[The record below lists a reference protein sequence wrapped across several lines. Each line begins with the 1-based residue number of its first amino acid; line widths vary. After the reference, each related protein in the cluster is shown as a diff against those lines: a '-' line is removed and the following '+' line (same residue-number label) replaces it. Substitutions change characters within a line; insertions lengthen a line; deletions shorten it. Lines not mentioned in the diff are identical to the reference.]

1 MNSEHPPAT
10 RIAVDMTFSDGGDRI
25 ITRVDEKYDGRLI
38 KDFLKGRVGLSTT
51 LLSKVKYGGVRVCG
65 EVVTMRKIVH
75 TDDDVE
81 ICLPKENS
89 ENIEPIDGKLD
100 VLYEDDHILVVNK
113 PTNMPVHP
121 SRGNHLVTL
130 GNVVMAYLGD
140 GVVFRAVNRLD
151 RDTSGIVVIAKHQYA
166 AGRLSEDMKHGRF
179 EKYYTALLECAPE
192 SLSGII
198 DAPIEREAE
207 DSIKRVVRDD
217 GKRAVTEYSIREVL
231 PDGRAICDVRLHTGR
246 THQIRV
252 HMAHIGAPLYADFL
266 YGKRIEGESY
276 SLVSSRIVF
285 NHPITGEK
293 MDIRIK

>member
-1 MNSEHPPAT
+1 MSSDPPPAT
-10 RIAVDMTFSDGGDRI
+10 QSAADMTFSDGGDRI
-25 ITRVDEKYDGRLI
+25 ITRVDERYDGRLI

-51 LLSKVKYGGVRVCG
+51 LLSKVKYGGVSVCG
-65 EVVTMRKIVH
+65 EVVTMRRVVH
-75 TDDDVE
+75 TGDEVE
-81 ICLPKENS
+81 IRLPKENS
-89 ENIEPIDGKLD
+89 ENIEPIEGDLD

-130 GNVVMAYLGD
+130 ANVVMAYLGE

-151 RDTSGIVVIAKHQYA
+151 RDTSGVVVIAKHQYA
-166 AGRLSEDMKHGRF
+166 AGRLSEDMKRGGF
-179 EKYYTALLECAPE
+179 EKYYTALLVCAPE
-192 SLSGII
+192 IKSGII
-198 DAPIEREAE
+198 DAPIEREAP
-207 DSIKRVVRDD
+207 DSIKRVVRED
-217 GKRAVTEYSIREVL
+217 GKRAVTEYAVKEVL
-231 PDGRAICDVRLHTGR
+231 PDGRAVCDVRLHTGR

-266 YGKRIEGESY
+266 YGERVEGESY

-293 MDIRIK
+293 MDLSIK

>member
-1 MNSEHPPAT
+1 
-10 RIAVDMTFSDGGDRI
+10 MTFSDGGDRI
-25 ITRVDEKYDGRLI
+25 LATVGEKYDGRLI
-38 KDFLKGRVGLSTT
+38 KDFLKGYVGLSTT
-51 LLSKVKYGGVRVCG
+51 LLTKVKFGGVRVGG
-65 EVVTMRKIVH
+65 EVVTMRRIVH
-75 TDDDVE
+75 TGDEVE
-81 ICLPKENS
+81 ICLPKEDS
-89 ENIEPIDGKLD
+89 ENIEPIEGKLD

-130 GNVVMAYLGD
+130 ANVVMAYLGE

-166 AGRLSEDMKHGRF
+166 AGRLSEDMKHGGF
-179 EKYYTALLECAPE
+179 EKYYTALLVRAPGARE
-192 SLSGII
+192 GVI

-207 DSIKRVVRDD
+207 DSIKRIVRAD
-217 GKRAVTEYSIREVL
+217 GKRAVTEYCVREVL
-231 PDGRAICDVRLHTGR
+231 ADGRAICDIRLHTGR

-266 YGKRIEGESY
+266 YGERIEGESY

-285 NHPITGEK
+285 SHPITGEK
-293 MDIRIK
+293 MDISI

>member
-1 MNSEHPPAT
+1 
-10 RIAVDMTFSDGGDRI
+10 MTFSDGGDRI
-25 ITRVDEKYDGRLI
+25 LATVGEKYDGRLI
-38 KDFLKGRVGLSTT
+38 KDFLKGYVGLSTT
-51 LLSKVKYGGVRVCG
+51 LLTKVKFGGVRVGG
-65 EVVTMRKIVH
+65 EVVTMRRIVH
-75 TDDDVE
+75 DGDEVE

-89 ENIEPIDGKLD
+89 ENIEPIEGELN

-130 GNVVMAYLGD
+130 ANVVMAYLGE

-166 AGRLSEDMKHGRF
+166 AGRLSEDMKHGGF
-179 EKYYTALLECAPE
+179 EKYYTALLVRAPGARE
-192 SLSGII
+192 GVI

-207 DSIKRVVRDD
+207 DSIKRIVRAD
-217 GKRAVTEYSIREVL
+217 GKRAVTEYRIREVL
-231 PDGRAICDVRLHTGR
+231 ADGRAICDIRLHTGR

-266 YGKRIEGESY
+266 YGERIEGESY

-285 NHPITGEK
+285 SHPITGEK
-293 MDIRIK
+293 MDISIK

>member
-1 MNSEHPPAT
+1 
-10 RIAVDMTFSDGGDRI
+10 MTFSDGGDRI
-25 ITRVDEKYDGRLI
+25 LATVGEKYDGRLI
-38 KDFLKGRVGLSTT
+38 KDFLKGYVGLSTT
-51 LLSKVKYGGVRVCG
+51 LLTKVKFGGVRVGG
-65 EVVTMRKIVH
+65 EVVTMRRIVH
-75 TDDDVE
+75 TGDEVE
-81 ICLPKENS
+81 ICLPKEDS
-89 ENIEPIDGKLD
+89 ENIEPIEGELD

-130 GNVVMAYLGD
+130 ANVVMAYLGE

-166 AGRLSEDMKHGRF
+166 AGRLSEDMKHGGF
-179 EKYYTALLECAPE
+179 EKYYTALLVRSPE
-192 SLSGII
+192 AREGVI

-207 DSIKRVVRDD
+207 DSIKRIVRAD
-217 GKRAVTEYSIREVL
+217 GKRAVTEYCVREVL
-231 PDGRAICDVRLHTGR
+231 ADGRAICDIRLHTGR

-266 YGKRIEGESY
+266 YGERIEGESY

-285 NHPITGEK
+285 SHPITGEK
-293 MDIRIK
+293 MDISI

>member
-1 MNSEHPPAT
+1 
-10 RIAVDMTFSDGGDRI
+10 MTFSDGGDRI
-25 ITRVDEKYDGRLI
+25 LATVSQRYDGRLI
-38 KDFLKGRVGLSTT
+38 KDFLKGYIGLSST
-51 LLSKVKYGGVRVCG
+51 LLTKVKFGGVRVYG
-65 EVVTMRKIVH
+65 EAVTMRKVIH
-75 TDDDVE
+75 TGDEVE
-81 ICLPKENS
+81 IRLPKEES
-89 ENIEPIDGKLD
+89 EGIEPIEADLD

-130 GNVVMAYLGD
+130 ANVVMAYLGE

-166 AGRLSEDMKHGRF
+166 AGRLSENMKRGGF
-179 EKYYTALLECAPE
+179 EKYYTAILECAPNE
-192 SLSGII
+192 PCGVI

-207 DSIKRVVRDD
+207 DSIKRTVRED
-217 GKRAVTEYSIREVL
+217 GKRAVTEYRIRDVL
-231 PDGRAICDVRLHTGR
+231 PDGRAICDIRLHTGR

-285 NHPITGEK
+285 EHPITREK
-293 MDIRIK
+293 MDISIK

>member
-1 MNSEHPPAT
+1 
-10 RIAVDMTFSDGGDRI
+10 MTFSDGGDRI
-25 ITRVDEKYDGRLI
+25 LATVGEKYDGRLI
-38 KDFLKGRVGLSTT
+38 KDFLKGYVGLSTT
-51 LLSKVKYGGVRVCG
+51 LLTKVKFGGVRVGG
-65 EVVTMRKIVH
+65 EVVTMRRIVH
-75 TDDDVE
+75 DGDEVE
-81 ICLPKENS
+81 ICLPKEDS
-89 ENIEPIDGKLD
+89 ENIEPIEGELD

-130 GNVVMAYLGD
+130 ANVVMAYLGE

-166 AGRLSEDMKHGRF
+166 AGRLSEDMKHGGF
-179 EKYYTALLECAPE
+179 EKYYTALLVRAPGARE
-192 SLSGII
+192 GVI

-207 DSIKRVVRDD
+207 DSIKRIVRAD
-217 GKRAVTEYSIREVL
+217 GKRAVTEYRIREVL
-231 PDGRAICDVRLHTGR
+231 ADGRAICDIRLHTGR

-266 YGKRIEGESY
+266 YGERIEGESY

-285 NHPITGEK
+285 SHPITGEK
-293 MDIRIK
+293 MDISI

>member
-1 MNSEHPPAT
+1 
-10 RIAVDMTFSDGGDRI
+10 MTFSDGGDRI
-25 ITRVDEKYDGRLI
+25 IATVDEKYDGRLI
-38 KDFLKGRVGLSTT
+38 KDFLKGYVGLSTT
-51 LLSKVKYGGVRVCG
+51 LLTKVKFGGVRVGG

-75 TDDDVE
+75 TGDAVE
-81 ICLPKENS
+81 ICLPKEES
-89 ENIEPIDGKLD
+89 ENIEPIEGELD

-113 PTNMPVHP
+113 PVNMPVHP

-130 GNVVMAYLGD
+130 ANVVMAYLGE

-166 AGRLSEDMKHGRF
+166 AGRLSEDMKHGGF
-179 EKYYTALLECAPE
+179 EKYYTALLVRAPGARE
-192 SLSGII
+192 GVI

-207 DSIKRVVRDD
+207 DSIKRIVRAD
-217 GKRAVTEYSIREVL
+217 GKRAVTEYRIREVL
-231 PDGRAICDVRLHTGR
+231 ADGRAICDIRLHTGR

-266 YGKRIEGESY
+266 YGERIEGESY

-285 NHPITGEK
+285 SHPITGEK
-293 MDIRIK
+293 MDISI

>member
-1 MNSEHPPAT
+1 
-10 RIAVDMTFSDGGDRI
+10 MTFSDGGDRI
-25 ITRVDEKYDGRLI
+25 LATVGEKYDGRLI
-38 KDFLKGRVGLSTT
+38 KDFLKGYVGLSTT
-51 LLSKVKYGGVRVCG
+51 LLTKVKFGGVRVGG
-65 EVVTMRKIVH
+65 EVVTMRRIVH
-75 TDDDVE
+75 TGDEVE
-81 ICLPKENS
+81 ICLPKEDS
-89 ENIEPIDGKLD
+89 ENIEPIEGELN

-130 GNVVMAYLGD
+130 ANVVMAYLGE

-166 AGRLSEDMKHGRF
+166 AGRLSEDMKHGGF
-179 EKYYTALLECAPE
+179 EKYYTALLVRSPE
-192 SLSGII
+192 AREGVI

-207 DSIKRVVRDD
+207 DSIKRIVRAD
-217 GKRAVTEYSIREVL
+217 GKRAVTEYRIREVL
-231 PDGRAICDVRLHTGR
+231 ADGRAICDIRLHTGR

-266 YGKRIEGESY
+266 YGERIEGESY

-285 NHPITGEK
+285 SHPITGEK
-293 MDIRIK
+293 MDISI